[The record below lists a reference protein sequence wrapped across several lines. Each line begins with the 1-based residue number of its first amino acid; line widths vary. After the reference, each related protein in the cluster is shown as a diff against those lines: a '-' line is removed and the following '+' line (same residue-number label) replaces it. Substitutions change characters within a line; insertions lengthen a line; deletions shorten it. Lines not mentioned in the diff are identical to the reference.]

1 MAKYKNKKAFIDAY
15 FINFSK
21 PGEWPKDVI
30 NNAFSPTGVSYKSL
44 NEQPAQGQSAGSVFI
59 EGIPLKDQ
67 SWLVIDWRGV
77 PSNLTDE
84 EFNKRY
90 EA

>member
-15 FINFSK
+15 FIDFSK
-21 PGEWPKDVI
+21 PEQWPDGVI
-30 NNAFSPTGVSYKSL
+30 SNAQSPTGVSYKSL
-44 NEQPAQGQSAGSVFI
+44 EEKQALGQSVGSVMI
-59 EGIPLKDQ
+59 EGIPIATN

-77 PSNLTDE
+77 PSNLTNE